1 MIGAMFEA
9 NIKYETLD
17 SLLKPILTNV
27 KYSDNVNVIID
38 LKSILRKA
46 YRTDVNSIVSEQ
58 SIAIEDMT
66 SCLVNLVGF
75 FRNYLH
81 KSGKYSTFYIVYS
94 TGRCDGMIALDPGY
108 KKHYYRKYFDGEGEY
123 ANLDNICR
131 SAVKQFA
138 TICKYLPHAYFVDST
153 KLDEFCYANYI
164 IRKHVN
170 QNDVNILMSD
180 DSVMF
185 QTLNNRTFALDIKG
199 ASTSLITE
207 RNAIE
212 HLTKKRHA
220 YGANLLG
227 LILAIAGKDA
237 YGIRGID
244 GYGYKK
250 AARII
255 DGLVDSGKLID
266 KTYMIY
272 PKAAMET
279 SRIIAD
285 NSTLVERNYALAFPI
300 EQYMTNESAIAG
312 DLIQSKPIVT
322 RSQFAE
328 LNQRMF
334 LMYPLNVNFLLKG
347 EKA

>member
-1 MIGAMFEA
+1 
-9 NIKYETLD
+9 
-17 SLLKPILTNV
+17 
-27 KYSDNVNVIID
+27 
-38 LKSILRKA
+38 
-46 YRTDVNSIVSEQ
+46 
-58 SIAIEDMT
+58 
-66 SCLVNLVGF
+66 
-75 FRNYLH
+75 
-81 KSGKYSTFYIVYS
+81 
-94 TGRCDGMIALDPGY
+94 
-108 KKHYYRKYFDGEGEY
+108 
-123 ANLDNICR
+123 
-131 SAVKQFA
+131 
-138 TICKYLPHAYFVDST
+138 
-153 KLDEFCYANYI
+153 
-164 IRKHVN
+164 
-170 QNDVNILMSD
+170 
-180 DSVMF
+180 MF

-212 HLTKKRHA
+212 HLTKKHHA